1 MLTPKTAADPNRLL
15 IQFAKWPEPGRVK
28 TRLAVAMGD
37 DGAMQA
43 HIELT
48 CAVLAN
54 LAATGIPVSFW
65 WDRAAP
71 ASTEPAGPILDHL
84 RNAEVPEYIQ
94 NGHSLGE
101 RMRRAIEESLA
112 SAREVMIVGSDCPSV
127 DPAHIQ
133 TAFGLLANV
142 DVVLGPSDDGG
153 FVLIGARRPLP
164 QTLADVAWGTPM
176 ALEQTVEKLKTAGYS
191 VALAEPRWDVDEPED
206 WARFL
211 EEKSRPAESAG
222 SV

>member
-1 MLTPKTAADPNRLL
+1 MPTPMSGADAARLL

-28 TRLAVAMGD
+28 TRLAVALGD
-37 DGAMQA
+37 EGAMQA
-43 HIELT
+43 HIQLT

-54 LAATGIPVSFW
+54 LAATDIPVSFW

-71 ASTEPAGPILDHL
+71 ASTKPAGPILDRL
-84 RNAEVPEYIQ
+84 RNAEVPEHIQ
-94 NGHSLGE
+94 NGHSLGD
-101 RMRRAIEESLA
+101 RMRNAIEESLA

-133 TAFGLLANV
+133 SAFGLLANA

-153 FVLIGARRPLP
+153 FVLIGARRSLP
-164 QTLADVAWGTPM
+164 QTLADVEWGTPM
-176 ALEQTVEKLKTAGYS
+176 ALEQTMEKLKAAGYS
-191 VALAEPRWDVDEPED
+191 VVLAEPRWDVDEPDD

-211 EEKSRPAESAG
+211 EEKTAPC
-222 SV
+222 